1 MGTRAGSVNYA
12 RLRAALEAWARHCPR
27 VVLID
32 ELDGAGLMVV
42 LVAFGT
48 GVDGAGR
55 WRFLIAC

>member
-1 MGTRAGSVNYA
+1 V
-12 RLRAALEAWARHCPR
+12 WARHCPRPR

-32 ELDGAGLMVV
+32 ELDAAGLMVV